1 MAKWHGQHAHAHAH
15 SHTRAHSR
23 TITHTHTHNPP
34 RTHLALGP
42 PISPPA
48 SPLGLSTADV
58 ETDRA
63 RSARAWTAR
72 GLATVP
78 ALWRSLASFSFSLL
92 ASRRVAVRRVG
103 LVFFPPWPR
112 FEDDLYMLSPRQI
125 ERGRRH
131 TDHTSRGGRKSDPVS
146 GAGKR
151 SGKGKGRRITI
162 VVLHACRTPSGGS
175 EKQRFSRL
183 DHARISK
190 HARDFCVLSHSLLPQ
205 EPSLLP
211 AVLPPRAHLSPGH
224 LPDMLGKRPR
234 TAVSGERG
242 RSQRFQGGLRHRD

>member
-23 TITHTHTHNPP
+23 TITHTHKLALTHAHAHSHTHTPP

-63 RSARAWTAR
+63 TSARAWTAR

-146 GAGKR
+146 GAG
-151 SGKGKGRRITI
+151 
-162 VVLHACRTPSGGS
+162 
-175 EKQRFSRL
+175 
-183 DHARISK
+183 
-190 HARDFCVLSHSLLPQ
+190 
-205 EPSLLP
+205 
-211 AVLPPRAHLSPGH
+211 
-224 LPDMLGKRPR
+224 GKRE
-234 TAVSGERG
+234 GEGPADHDR
-242 RSQRFQGGLRHRD
+242 RSSCMSDAFWRLRKTTVFAP